1 MSLAS
6 RREQADA
13 TASLTVLFRSDLETI
28 SAEEPIAFR
37 PDSSNSTVRPPIF
50 SQTIG
55 EQWSRSL
62 GGRRIRLKE
71 CVTRYRDLAAQ
82 CTDDRFCDKMR
93 TRLHGHFIKESQ
105 GREITVTSAEYPM
118 VGTVLTHG
126 YGLCPHNKVESEAHI
141 LLVHHDGRLGR
152 KLSEHARRL

>member
-1 MSLAS
+1 MMLVCIAPVNKQNVVSLMSLAS
-6 RREQADA
+6 RREQTDA
-13 TASLTVLFRSDLETI
+13 TAFLTVLFRSDLETI

-37 PDSSNSTVRPPIF
+37 PDSSNSTVRPSIF
-50 SQTIG
+50 SQTFG

-62 GGRRIRLKE
+62 GGRRVRLKK

-105 GREITVTSAEYPM
+105 GRRNNGDLSRVSD
-118 VGTVLTHG
+118 GWN
-126 YGLCPHNKVESEAHI
+126 GLDP
-141 LLVHHDGRLGR
+141 RLWS
-152 KLSEHARRL
+152 LSLQ